1 MNRRMDKLAVLAVPT
16 GIVLGAGLFLLPL
29 NPARAEPY
37 IAVRTGYKCSQC
49 HVNQTGGGKR
59 TDFGLLYAM
68 TRLPLTVLR
77 SPTGS
82 SSFDG
87 NLSQWVSLGANVRAV
102 ELLTLEH
109 TSSLRETV
117 PSSNVTDFTEANLY
131 FEVKVVP
138 EVVTFYADQTLAP
151 NSSSRELFGMLVDS
165 RRSAYAKVG
174 RMLLPYGL
182 RIIDNDAF
190 IRSRTG
196 YNYSRSATGLELG
209 WEPGPLAMV
218 ANLTDDDFS
227 TAVSTVFRRFQVG
240 GAFARN
246 ITHGDDSV
254 VGTFGGVNFGRF
266 AMLGEVDFIT
276 DGDVDQ
282 LAALAELNY
291 LITQGFNF
299 KFTYEFFDRNV
310 DVNYERDGQ
319 ERYTLGVEPF
329 IMQFV
334 QLKAYYRI
342 NQFIPQN
349 AAQNQD
355 QAVLEFHVFF

>member
-1 MNRRMDKLAVLAVPT
+1 MNRRMDKLGVLAVPM

-29 NPARAEPY
+29 NPAQAEPY

-68 TRLPLTVLR
+68 TRLPLTVVR
-77 SPTGS
+77 SPSGS
-82 SSFDG
+82 SSFDP
-87 NLSQWVSLGANVRAV
+87 NLNQWISLGANLRVV
-102 ELLTLEH
+102 ERLTLEH
-109 TSSLRETV
+109 TSSLGETV
-117 PSSNVTDFTEANLY
+117 PSSNVTDFSEANLY
-131 FEVKVVP
+131 VEVKVVP

-151 NSSSRELFGMLVDS
+151 SSSNRELFGMLVDS
-165 RRSAYAKVG
+165 GRRAYAKVG
-174 RMLLPYGL
+174 RMLLPYGY

-218 ANLTDDDFS
+218 ANLTEDDFS
-227 TAVSTVFRRFQVG
+227 VAGSTVFRRFQI
-240 GAFARN
+240 GAALGRN
-246 ITHGDDSV
+246 TAHGNDAV
-254 VGTFGGVNFGRF
+254 VGTFGGVNFGKF
-266 AMLGEVDFIT
+266 TVLGEVDFIT
-276 DGDVDQ
+276 EGDVDQ
-282 LAALAELNY
+282 LATLAELNY

-299 KFTYEFFDRNV
+299 KFTYEVFDRNY
-310 DVNYERDGQ
+310 DVSIERDGQ

-334 QLKAYYRI
+334 QLRAFYRI
-342 NQFIPQN
+342 NKFIPQN

-355 QAVLEFHVFF
+355 QAIFEFHVFF

>member
-16 GIVLGAGLFLLPL
+16 GIVLGAGLLLLRL

-82 SSFDG
+82 SSFDP
-87 NLSQWVSLGANVRAV
+87 NLSQWVSLGANLRVV
-102 ELLTLEH
+102 ERLTFEH
-109 TSSLRETV
+109 TSSLGETV

-131 FEVKVVP
+131 IEVKAVP
-138 EVVTFYADQTLAP
+138 DVVTFYADQTLAP
-151 NSSSRELFGMLVDS
+151 SSSNRELFGMLVDS
-165 RRSAYAKVG
+165 GRHAYAKVG

-209 WEPGPLAMV
+209 WEPGPLALV
-218 ANLTDDDFS
+218 ANLTEDDFS
-227 TAVSTVFRRFQVG
+227 AAASTVFRRFQVG
-240 GAFARN
+240 SAFGRNTARAS
-246 ITHGDDSV
+246 DFV

-266 AMLGEVDFIT
+266 TMLGEVDFIS

-282 LAALAELNY
+282 LATLAELNY

-299 KFTYEFFDRNV
+299 KFTYEVFDRNW
-310 DVNYERDGQ
+310 DVSIERDGQ

-329 IMQFV
+329 VTQFV
-334 QLKAYYRI
+334 QLRAFYRI
-342 NQFIPQN
+342 NEFIPQN

-355 QAVLEFHVFF
+355 QAMLEFHVFF

>member
-16 GIVLGAGLFLLPL
+16 GIVLGAGLFLLL
-29 NPARAEPY
+29 SVPARAEPY

-68 TRLPLTVLR
+68 TRLPFTVLR

-82 SSFDG
+82 SSFDP
-87 NLSQWVSLGANVRAV
+87 NLSQWVSLGANLRVV
-102 ELLTLEH
+102 ERLTLEH
-109 TSSLRETV
+109 TSSLGETV

-131 FEVKVVP
+131 TEVKVVP
-138 EVVTFYADQTLAP
+138 EVVMLYVDQTLAP
-151 NSSSRELFGMLVDS
+151 SSSNRELFGMLVDS
-165 RRSAYAKVG
+165 GRRAYAKVG
-174 RMLLPYGL
+174 RMLLPYGF

-190 IRSRTG
+190 IRSRTA
-196 YNYSRSATGLELG
+196 YNYSRSATGVELG
-209 WEPGPLAMV
+209 WEPGPFALV
-218 ANLTDDDFS
+218 GNLTDGDFS
-227 TAVSTVFRRFQVG
+227 VVGSTVFRRFQVG

-254 VGTFGGVNFGRF
+254 VGAFGGVNLGRF
-266 AMLGEVDFIT
+266 TMLGEVDFIT
-276 DGDVDQ
+276 EGDVDQ
-282 LAALAELNY
+282 LATLAELNY

-299 KFTYEFFDRNV
+299 KFTYEVFDRNY
-310 DVNYERDGQ
+310 DVSIDRDGQ

-334 QLKAYYRI
+334 QVRAFYRI
-342 NQFIPQN
+342 NKFIPQN

-355 QAVLEFHVFF
+355 QAILEFHVFF